1 MNHVQK
7 CECFVITGG
16 PSVGKTTLVNAL
28 QKRGRQVLEESAAQ
42 IILEGREHPNK
53 ERSAFQ
59 RAVLR
64 RQLELEQSMFACGG
78 IWYADRG
85 LLDGAVYHQHH
96 DGYVPDSFYELDV
109 SHYKAA
115 FLLEPLSSFEKNGV
129 RPDFEDLEYTEAITP
144 LFGQIYRSRGV
155 PVYFVPS
162 LLSVEERLVFIESTV
177 AKLRASNSV
186 FYFFIAGAGLSLLP
200 TPLAFPNGDFYET
213 LQHVN

>member
-1 MNHVQK
+1 MSYVQK
-7 CECFVITGG
+7 CQCFVITGG

-28 QKRGRQVLEESAAQ
+28 QERGHQVLQESAAQ
-42 IILEGREHPNK
+42 IILEGREHPSK
-53 ERSAFQ
+53 DRSAFQ

-64 RQLELEQSMFACGG
+64 RQIELEQSSFACGG
-78 IWYADRG
+78 VWYADRG
-85 LLDGAVYHQHH
+85 LLDGAAYLQHH

-129 RPDFEDLEYTEAITP
+129 RPDFEDLQYTEAITP

-162 LLSVEERLVFIESTV
+162 LLSVEERLAFIESTV

-186 FYFFIAGAGLSLLP
+186 FKFGRDGAGFTFPP
-200 TPLAFPNGDFYET
+200 TPLSLISGEGYET
-213 LQHVN
+213 FQHIN